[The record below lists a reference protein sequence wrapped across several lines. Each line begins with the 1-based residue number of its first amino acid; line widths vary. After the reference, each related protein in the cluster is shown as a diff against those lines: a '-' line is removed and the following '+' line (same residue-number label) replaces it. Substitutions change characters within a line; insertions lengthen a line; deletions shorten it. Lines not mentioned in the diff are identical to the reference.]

1 MTETLHTIVLGNYSD
16 LFAALPHMLGY
27 VPRNALVLLPLHG
40 GRARSELNL
49 VTARSMPTLSEVDA
63 LAQQWI
69 DGPLR
74 VTGVGEAILLAV
86 GDPPPLVADAAGST
100 APAGAA
106 DLRDERATD
115 DGPPGSPP
123 HAEMIARVEAAF
135 REVGVEVVHAAWTA
149 AISPGQPWLCYEPDH
164 TCRGEVADPETSPVG
179 TATTVAGR
187 VTYRSRAELEASL
200 APEPDEVLARCSAK
214 LDALADRTER
224 ERGSSPRPA
233 RDGEIVYRAL
243 GRTARGA
250 ALTED
255 DLLEVLLA
263 VSDWR
268 VRDLAL
274 GAVVNPELAPA
285 ALELWTKLVRM
296 APPPELAE
304 VAALLAVTAYLRGD
318 GALASVALER
328 IERARP
334 DHQLGMLLRRVLALA
349 IPVEDLERIVHES
362 YEDARVHVEEG
373 EPW

>member
-40 GRARSELNL
+40 GRARPELNL

-74 VTGVGEAILLAV
+74 VTGVGEALLLAV
-86 GDPPPLVADAAGST
+86 GDPPPLVADAAGSA

-123 HAEMIARVEAAF
+123 HVEMIARVEAAF

-200 APEPDEVLARCSAK
+200 APEPDEVLARRSAT

-224 ERGSSPRPA
+224 ERGSSTRPA

-274 GAVVNPELAPA
+274 GAAVNPELAPA

-349 IPVEDLERIVHES
+349 IPVEDLERIVRES